1 MKVILL
7 QDIKALGKKGELAE
21 VSEGYGRN
29 YLLPKKLAKEANAQA
44 MNEYRNAE
52 NSKNFKIASA
62 KAEAEKSKQ
71 ALEGKILR
79 MKANGNNG
87 RLFGSVTS
95 KQIAEEIRKQY
106 GINALHGH
114 FRDDRRAGR
123 RSVSMAD
130 SGFSTDFGT
139 LPYDARAEQAVLGAA
154 LIRSSV
160 FDEVLDFIKSPDY
173 FYQSI
178 HKRIFEEMLLMVNSG
193 VPIDPVLL
201 IDRLRGDSDYE
212 NSGGQEYIINLA
224 DACPA
229 PSNAKYYA
237 QIVSDKY
244 KLRRLITASRAIID
258 DATEQAENTSL
269 ILDAAEQRLF
279 DIRSEGEVK
288 GLERISSVILQTFD
302 RLDDLN
308 SEADSN
314 TRAIPTGIG
323 DLDRMITG
331 LNRSDLIILAARP
344 GMGKTSFALNIAR
357 NVACQAKKTVAFF
370 SLEMSKEQ
378 LASRLLSSEAMV
390 GGTKL
395 RTGKLTD
402 EEWQRLIPASDVLK
416 NADMYLDDTSTITI
430 TEMKARLRRL
440 KQVDLVVIDY
450 LQLMASGR
458 RIDNR
463 VQEISAITRNLKI
476 MAKELNVPIITLS
489 QLSRASEQRTG
500 DHRPQ
505 LSDLRD
511 SGSIEQD
518 ADIVLFLFREGYY
531 DRENGE
537 ENAPQADV
545 NAGECIVAKNR
556 HGETSTVKLHWQ
568 GEFMR
573 FTGVERSRDQ

>member
-1 MKVILL
+1 M
-7 QDIKALGKKGELAE
+7 AA
-21 VSEGYGRN
+21 SE
-29 YLLPKKLAKEANAQA
+29 
-44 MNEYRNAE
+44 
-52 NSKNFKIASA
+52 
-62 KAEAEKSKQ
+62 
-71 ALEGKILR
+71 
-79 MKANGNNG
+79 
-87 RLFGSVTS
+87 
-95 KQIAEEIRKQY
+95 
-106 GINALHGH
+106 
-114 FRDDRRAGR
+114 
-123 RSVSMAD
+123 
-130 SGFSTDFGT
+130 FSPDFGT
-139 LPYDARAEQAVLGAA
+139 LPSDTRAEQAVLGAV
-154 LIRSSV
+154 LLRSSV
-160 FDEVLDFIKSPDY
+160 MDEVLDFIKSPDY
-173 FYQSI
+173 FYQTV
-178 HKRIFEEMLLMVNSG
+178 HKRIFEEMLLMMNSG
-193 VPIDPVLL
+193 VPIDPVLT
-201 IDRLRGDSDYE
+201 IDRLRGDRDFE
-212 NSGGQEYIINLA
+212 NSGGQAYILDLA

-237 QIVSDKY
+237 QVVADKY
-244 KLRRLITASRAIID
+244 KLRRLITAAHSIID
-258 DATEQAENTSL
+258 DATEQADNTSL
-269 ILDAAEQRLF
+269 ILDSAEQRLF
-279 DIRSEGEVK
+279 DIRSENDSK
-288 GLERISSVILQTFD
+288 GLERVNSVLLQTFD
-302 RLDDLN
+302 RLDDLSN
-308 SEADSN
+308 ERDST

-357 NVACQAKKTVAFF
+357 NVACQSKKTVAFF

-395 RTGKLTD
+395 RTGKLSD
-402 EEWQRLIPASDVLK
+402 EDWRRLIPASDVLK
-416 NADMYLDDTSTITI
+416 NADLYLDDTSTITI

-531 DRENGE
+531 DRENGAG
-537 ENAPQADV
+537 NAPQADM

-556 HGETSTVKLHWQ
+556 HGETSTVNLHWQ

-573 FTGVERSRDQ
+573 FTGVERTHDR